1 MLCNSETGEVT
12 CFKSKTECT
21 FIIAYDGTY
30 WGQVEGQYYML
41 VELESRDTI
50 MKKEID
56 NNKPI
61 EKKTY
66 VPPANHP
73 WRKSYK
79 KITR

>member
-1 MLCNSETGEVT
+1 ML
-12 CFKSKTECT
+12 
-21 FIIAYDGTY
+21 I
-30 WGQVEGQYYML
+30 
-41 VELESRDTI
+41 ELESRDTI

-61 EKKTY
+61 EKKPY

-79 KITR
+79 KITSWWLFLSETFSLIFNVYNYNIIFIFSGTFLLIFEN

>member
-1 MLCNSETGEVT
+1 ML
-12 CFKSKTECT
+12 
-21 FIIAYDGTY
+21 I
-30 WGQVEGQYYML
+30 
-41 VELESRDTI
+41 ELESRDTI

-61 EKKTY
+61 EKKPY

-79 KITR
+79 KITS